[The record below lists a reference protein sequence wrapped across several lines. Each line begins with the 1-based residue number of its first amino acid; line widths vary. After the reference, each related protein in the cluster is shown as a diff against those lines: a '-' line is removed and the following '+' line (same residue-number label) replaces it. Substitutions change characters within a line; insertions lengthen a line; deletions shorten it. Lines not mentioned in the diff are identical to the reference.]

1 LVSVAYCT
9 TLHKSDHASVCFQ
22 PTGGRLVYHMR
33 AFVLVNKTMIRLI
46 AALAILSLPFL
57 AYADEGMWTIDNFPA
72 DTVADKY
79 DVNIGDDWL
88 RKAQLA
94 TTRLENGCTGSL
106 ASENGLVLTN
116 NHCTWGCI
124 RNLSTAERNLS
135 DEGFMARARGEEL
148 QCPGQQISVL
158 VDFEEVTDKIASAT
172 TGMDEAAANDER
184 KAELTRLESACEA
197 ASKGTRSC
205 EAVTLYN
212 GGQYFIYEYKRYDDV
227 RLVFAP
233 ELDIAAFGGD
243 PDNFNF
249 PRWCLDMSFLR
260 VYEDGKPARTPNH
273 LRWRA
278 GGPDAGDPVFIT
290 GHPGSTDRLLT
301 VAQLKFQRDV
311 MLPLWLLRYSE
322 LRGRMMAW
330 QDTSE
335 EAARTVQQRIL
346 GYENAIKVRRNQLK
360 ALQNDRMIDNKAREE
375 KSMRDAVAA
384 DPSLQAEFGEAWELI
399 DRSLETHRN
408 FYEEHLFIED
418 AAGLGGELYAYA
430 KTIVRG
436 TAEREKPNSER
447 IRTYTDTALP
457 QLEQR
462 LFAARPI
469 NKEFEELQLR
479 FSLEKMREW
488 LGPDSQWVHRILGK
502 EAPDALAAS
511 LVSGTKLDDPAFR
524 KELWEGG
531 VEAVNESDDPLIR
544 LAAAVDPGARA
555 LRKRYE
561 DEVEAPRIRG
571 EEMIADARFRLYGTD
586 TYPDAT
592 FTLRVTYG
600 AVEGWQERGEE
611 VEPFTR
617 TSRLFERAT
626 GQRPFML
633 PDSWSAAREDLDSET
648 PFNFVATTDIT
659 GGNSGSPMIAADG
672 ALVGLAFD
680 GNIHSIAGDY
690 WFDTSTNRTVGV
702 NTAIML
708 EALKTVYGADH
719 LVEELA
725 LVD

>member
-1 LVSVAYCT
+1 MTRIVA
-9 TLHKSDHASVCFQ
+9 LLAS
-22 PTGGRLVYHMR
+22 LALSHM
-33 AFVLVNKTMIRLI
+33 AF
-46 AALAILSLPFL
+46 
-57 AYADEGMWTIDNFPA
+57 ADEGMWTIDNFPVDA
-72 DTVADKY
+72 VAEKY
-79 DVNIGDDWL
+79 DIDIGDDWL
-88 RKAQLA
+88 RKAQLSTA
-94 TTRLENGCTGSL
+94 RLENGCTGSF
-106 ASENGLVLTN
+106 ASESGLVLTN

-124 RNLSTAERNLS
+124 RNLSTAKRNLS
-135 DEGFMARARGEEL
+135 DTGFNARTQAEEL

-158 VDFEEVTDKIASAT
+158 VDLEEVSDKVASAT
-172 TGMDEAAANDER
+172 AGMDEADANEAR

-197 ASKGTRSC
+197 ASDNKRSC

-260 VYEDGKPARTPNH
+260 VYEDGKPAQTPNY

-278 GGPDAGDPVFIT
+278 GGPNEGDPIFIT

-301 VAQLKFQRDV
+301 VAQLRLQRDV
-311 MLPLWLLRYSE
+311 VLPLWLLRYSE

-330 QDTSE
+330 QKTSE
-335 EAARTVQQRIL
+335 EAKRTVQQRIL
-346 GYENAIKVRRNQLK
+346 NYENAIKVRRNQLK
-360 ALQNDRMIDNKAREE
+360 ALQDDRMIEHKERQER
-375 KSMRDAVAA
+375 SLRDAIAA
-384 DPSLQAEFGEAWELI
+384 DASLKSAYGEAWNLI
-399 DRSLETHRN
+399 DRSIETHRN

-418 AAGLGGELYAYA
+418 SAGLSGELYDYA
-430 KTIVRG
+430 KSIVRG

-447 IRTYTDTALP
+447 IRAYTDTALP
-457 QLEQR
+457 KFEQG

-469 NKEFEELQLR
+469 NKEFEELQLT

-488 LGPDSQWVHRILGK
+488 LGPDSRWVHMILGN
-502 EAPDALAAS
+502 EAPDSLAAN
-511 LVSGTKLDDPAFR
+511 LVSGTRLDDPAYR
-524 KELWEGG
+524 KALWEGG
-531 VEAVNESDDPLIR
+531 VDAVEASNDPLIR
-544 LAAAVDPGARA
+544 LAATVDPGARE

-561 DEVEAPRIRG
+561 DQVEAPQIRG
-571 EEMIADARFRLYGTD
+571 EEMIADARFRLYGTN

-600 AVEGWQERGEE
+600 TVEGWQERGEMI
-611 VEPFTR
+611 EPFTR

-626 GQRPFML
+626 GQRPFMV
-633 PDSWSAAREDLDSET
+633 PTSWSRARENLNQDT

-672 ALVGLAFD
+672 KLVGLAFD

-690 WFDTSTNRTVGV
+690 WFDESLNRTVGV
-702 NTAIML
+702 NTSIII
-708 EALKTVYGADH
+708 EALTAVYDADH
-719 LVEELA
+719 LVEELT

>member
-1 LVSVAYCT
+1 MTRILL
-9 TLHKSDHASVCFQ
+9 TL
-22 PTGGRLVYHMR
+22 T
-33 AFVLVNKTMIRLI
+33 
-46 AALAILSLPFL
+46 ILSLSAAAL
-57 AYADEGMWTIDNFPA
+57 ADEGMWTIDNFPTDA
-72 DTVADKY
+72 VSEKY
-79 DVNIGDDWL
+79 GVDVGDDWL

-94 TTRLENGCTGSL
+94 TTRLENGCTGSF
-106 ASENGLVLTN
+106 ASRDGLVLTN
-116 NHCTWGCI
+116 NHCTWSCI

-135 DEGFMARARGEEL
+135 DEGFIARTQGEEL

-158 VDFEEVTDKIASAT
+158 VDFEEVSDKIASAT
-172 TGMDEAAANDER
+172 AGMDEAKANEAR

-197 ASKGTRSC
+197 ASDGERSC

-212 GGQYFIYEYKRYDDV
+212 GGQYFIYQYKRYDDV

-249 PRWCLDMSFLR
+249 PRWCLDMTFLR
-260 VYEDGKPARTPNH
+260 AYEDGKPAQSPNY

-278 GGPDAGDPVFIT
+278 GGPKAGEPVFIT

-311 MLPLWLLRYSE
+311 VLPLWLLRYSE

-330 QDTSE
+330 KYTSD

-360 ALQNDRMIDNKAREE
+360 ALQNDRMIERKQRREQSFRE
-375 KSMRDAVAA
+375 AVAA
-384 DPSLQAEFGEAWELI
+384 DPALKAAYGEAWELI
-399 DRSLETHRN
+399 DRSLETYRN
-408 FYEEHLFIED
+408 FYEEHLFIESS
-418 AAGLGGELYAYA
+418 AGVAGELYGYA

-436 TAEREKPNSER
+436 TTEREKPNSER
-447 IRTYTDTALP
+447 IRAYTDTALP
-457 QLEQR
+457 MLEQR

-469 NKEFEELQLR
+469 DKEFEKLQLT

-488 LGPDSQWVHRILGK
+488 LGPDSRWVHKILGN
-502 EAPDALAAS
+502 EAPDALASS
-511 LVSGTKLDDPAFR
+511 LVSGTRLDDPAYR
-524 KELWEGG
+524 EQLWEGG
-531 VEAVNESDDPLIR
+531 VAAVAESDDPFIR
-544 LAAAVDPGARA
+544 LAAAIDPGARA
-555 LRKRYE
+555 LRTRYE

-571 EEMIADARFRLYGTD
+571 EEMIADARFQLYGTD

-600 AVEGWQERGEE
+600 AVEGWQERGKMI
-611 VEPFTR
+611 EPFTR

-626 GQRPFML
+626 GERPFMV
-633 PDSWSAAREDLDSET
+633 PTSWSRVREDLDPDT
-648 PFNFVATTDIT
+648 PFNFAATTDIT
-659 GGNSGSPMIAADG
+659 GGNSGSPIIAADG
-672 ALVGLAFD
+672 TLVGLAFD

-690 WFDTSTNRTVGV
+690 WFDPGLNRTVGV

-719 LVEELA
+719 LVEELSF
-725 LVD
+725 VD